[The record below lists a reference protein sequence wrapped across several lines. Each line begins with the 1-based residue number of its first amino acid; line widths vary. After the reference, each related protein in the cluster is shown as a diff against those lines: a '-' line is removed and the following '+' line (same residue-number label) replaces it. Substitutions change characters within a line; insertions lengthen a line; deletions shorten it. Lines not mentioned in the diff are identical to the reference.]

1 MAGFQVSPGQ
11 IQIMNHLKLPF
22 LMTRECEHSGAID
35 IRSKHGINTMN
46 DCDGRKPCF
55 GFVSRGANLNP
66 YPAMTAQRAVK
77 HREREHTTMKIWY
90 ITLNGARPQ
99 HSQEGTQC
107 AEYKWERKIEIS
119 CGSMYGEEVTFI
131 DMMERLF
138 PMPQYADERH
148 TNLSLSCD

>member
-77 HREREHTTMKIWY
+77 HREREHTTMKIWFKWRKATALAGGNTMRGVQVGEKDLNIVWLDVRRRSY
-90 ITLNGARPQ
+90 ICRYDGKAL
-99 HSQEGTQC
+99 S
-107 AEYKWERKIEIS
+107 
-119 CGSMYGEEVTFI
+119 
-131 DMMERLF
+131 
-138 PMPQYADERH
+138 YAPIRR
-148 TNLSLSCD
+148 